1 MIFSTIPLLSLPQD
15 DTSNILFSFFCIVVA
30 ISLIIGIVI
39 SARSA
44 NKKEQAKKE
53 KIEKLKPI
61 ARLNLG
67 KHITGL
73 NNVGQYDDPIT
84 CAVLE
89 NNFLFISS
97 GGKELGRIPR
107 NSINQIVVDDR
118 SKITQSV
125 TVGRVLAL
133 GIFALAVPATKK
145 LSDYYL
151 LIDWNNESGEK
162 ENTIFEFDM
171 PSANIFANQAATAL
185 RHYIKPK
192 VERLRTDEKKCPYCA
207 ETIKKDAIVC
217 RFCGKDLPLAK

>member
-1 MIFSTIPLLSLPQD
+1 MIFLTIPLLSLLQD
-15 DTSNILFSFFCIVVA
+15 DTSNSSFYFCCIVVA
-30 ISLIIGIVI
+30 ILLIISIVI
-39 SARSA
+39 SVRSA
-44 NKKEQAKKE
+44 NEKEQTKKE
-53 KIEKLKPI
+53 KIETLKPI
-61 ARLNLG
+61 ASINLG

-73 NNVGQYDDPIT
+73 SNVGQHDDPIT
-84 CAVLE
+84 CVILQ
-89 NNFLFISS
+89 NNFVFISS
-97 GGKELGRIPR
+97 AGQELGRISR
-107 NSINQIVVDDR
+107 DSINQIVVDDR

-171 PSANIFANQAATAL
+171 PSANVLANQAATTL

-207 ETIKKDAIVC
+207 EIIKKDAIVC
-217 RFCGKDLPLAK
+217 RFCGKDLP

>member
-1 MIFSTIPLLSLPQD
+1 MIFLTVHLLPLLQD
-15 DTSNILFSFFCIVVA
+15 DSGNNSFYFCCIVVA
-30 ISLIIGIVI
+30 VLLIIAVVV
-39 SARSA
+39 SVRSA
-44 NKKEQAKKE
+44 NKKEQTKKE
-53 KIEKLKPI
+53 KIETLKPI
-61 ARLNLG
+61 ANVNLG

-73 NNVGQYDDPIT
+73 SNVGQYDDPIT
-84 CAVLE
+84 CAILE

-151 LIDWNNESGEK
+151 LIDWNNENGEK

-171 PSANIFANQAATAL
+171 PSANVLANQAATVL

-217 RFCGKDLPLAK
+217 RFCGKDLPQTK